1 MWWRRGLQLCAFSY
15 TFACTLAR
23 TFPRTFSIAGAFTCA
38 RTGARAITLRQLH
51 PQQ

>member
-15 TFACTLAR
+15 TFACTLAC
-23 TFPRTFSIAGAFTCA
+23 TFPRTFSIAGALTC
-38 RTGARAITLRQLH
+38 ARAITLRQLH